1 MKKVL
6 FTAIF
11 TFFLHLNSVAQTDLK
26 KSELSQKST
35 TELIKTV
42 DDAEQDAKMAV
53 KELANLIPLS
63 DAVVQSLFQLITMKY
78 TVTYNDDMS
87 NERKSIMRSDVA
99 AKLRATLT
107 ESQMKILEKNS
118 AVLSKL
124 VN

>member
-11 TFFLHLNSVAQTDLK
+11 TFFLHLNSVAQADLK

-42 DDAEQDAKMAV
+42 DDAEHDAKMAV
-53 KELANLIPLS
+53 KDLANLMPLS
-63 DAVVQSLFQLITMKY
+63 DAVVQSLFQLITMKN

-87 NERKSIMRSDVA
+87 DERKSIMRSDVA

>member
-11 TFFLHLNSVAQTDLK
+11 TFFLHLNSVAQADLK
-26 KSELSQKST
+26 KTELSDKPT
-35 TELIKTV
+35 AKLIKTV

-63 DAVVQSLFQLITMKY
+63 DAVFQSLFQLITMKY
-78 TVTYNDDMS
+78 SVTYNDEMS
-87 NERKSIMRSDVA
+87 DERKSIMKSDVA

-107 ESQMKILEKNS
+107 ESQMKILEKNR
-118 AVLSKL
+118 ALLSKL

>member
-11 TFFLHLNSVAQTDLK
+11 IFFLHLISVAQTDLK
-26 KSELSQKST
+26 KSEVSDKPTAQ
-35 TELIKTV
+35 LIKTV

-53 KELANLIPLS
+53 KELANLMPLS
-63 DAVVQSLFQLITMKY
+63 DAVVQSLFQLITMKN

>member
-1 MKKVL
+1 MKKIL

-11 TFFLHLNSVAQTDLK
+11 MFFLHLNSVAQADLK
-26 KSELSQKST
+26 KSELSDKPTAQ
-35 TELIKTV
+35 LIKTV

-53 KELANLIPLS
+53 KNLANLMPLS
-63 DAVVQSLFQLITMKY
+63 DAVVQSLFQLITMKN